1 MKNWRVFLTVVMLLF
16 LLTPATAAILPAQRD
31 ALRQEEREDYYKR
44 WLERDVIYII
54 TPEEQSVFSS
64 LTTPEE
70 KEQFIEQFWRRRDP
84 DPRTSLNEYKEE
96 HYRRIAYAND
106 HFHSGVEGWYT
117 DRGKIYIKF
126 GPPTSIEK
134 NPTGTVYERRI
145 TEGGGTTMTYPFEV
159 WYYQYLEGVGNG
171 IEIEFVD
178 STNTGRYEMAIRPDE
193 KDALFYTTNAG
204 NTLFESLGLD
214 TRALRLRR
222 SEAMR
227 PLGLGDDL
235 VDPGASPFTKLDRLY
250 RLERPIANKFDD
262 LRTLVDTRVRY
273 DTLPFTFRGDWF
285 RASADRAIVNL
296 TLRLDPR
303 QLSFFAIPGTEAK
316 RAEVKLFARTQTL
329 NRVVYEFED
338 VLSVDVAPDEVG
350 SLEVFLYQYTIP
362 LKTGRYKLSLVLQE
376 EKSGKIGQR
385 GIDGAGSQS
394 RRRRSQHQFHS
405 SCRPYRSGHDRGVSG
420 SFRDGG
426 RIEDLP
432 QHGQCLCSGIS
443 HGPLRRDLQPR
454 GRPID
459 PAPFHRRPGRG
470 DRAPGEGR
478 PEGKPHLHRD
488 RLLRRPGLSGPFLAA
503 ARSGYGK
510 LHLPAERQRSN
521 REPEDTPG
529 NRVDRGRRRTLS
541 VHLHSH

>member
-1 MKNWRVFLTVVMLLF
+1 MKNWRVFLTIVLLLF
-16 LLTPATAAILPAQRD
+16 PLAPVTAANVPAQQD

-44 WLERDVIYII
+44 WLDRDVIYII
-54 TPEEQSVFSS
+54 TPDEKSVFSS

-84 DPRTSLNEYKEE
+84 DPRTGHNEYKEE

-178 STNTGRYEMAIRPDE
+178 STNTGRYEMAMRPDE

-222 SEAMR
+222 SDAMR

-235 VDPGASPFTKLDRLY
+235 VDPGGSPFTKLDRLY
-250 RLERPIANKFDD
+250 RLERPIANKFND

-273 DTLPFTFRGDWF
+273 DSLPFTFRGDWF

-303 QLSFFAIPGTEAK
+303 QLSFFAIPGTETK

-338 VLSVDVAPDEVG
+338 VLSVDVAPDEVNG
-350 SLEVFLYQYTIP
+350 LEVFLYQYTIP
-362 LKTGRYKLSLVLQE
+362 LKTGRYKLSLILQE
-376 EKSGKIGQR
+376 EKSGKIGSAESMVLVPR
-385 GIDGAGSQS
+385 AGKEEVNI
-394 RRRRSQHQFHS
+394 S
-405 SCRPYRSGHDRGVSG
+405 SILLADH
-420 SFRDGG
+420 
-426 RIEDLP
+426 I
-432 QHGQCLCSGIS
+432 
-443 HGPLRRDLQPR
+443 GPAMTEEF
-454 GRPID
+454 
-459 PAPFHRRPGRG
+459 PAPFVTAGGLKIYPNMGNVFSPKSAMGLYAEIYNLGIDQSTRRPSIDVLAEVIGPQGKVVQKENLTSIATVFYG
-470 DRAPGEGR
+470 DRVSVARFWPQPDLPAGNYTFR
-478 PEGKPHLHRD
+478 LSVDD
-488 RLLRRPGLSGPFLAA
+488 RIGNQKIRQETGLTVAA
-503 ARSGYGK
+503 A
-510 LHLPAERQRSN
+510 
-521 REPEDTPG
+521 
-529 NRVDRGRRRTLS
+529 GR
-541 VHLHSH
+541 

>member
-1 MKNWRVFLTVVMLLF
+1 MTDRQGFLTLLPTI
-16 LLTPATAAILPAQRD
+16 LLLASAGVFTLPAGQD
-31 ALRQEEREDYYKR
+31 ALPQEEREDYYKR
-44 WLERDVIYII
+44 WLDKDVIYII
-54 TPEEQSVFSS
+54 TPEEKSVFSS
-64 LTTPEE
+64 LTTPDE

-84 DPRTSLNEYKEE
+84 DPRTGHNEYKEE

-134 NPTGTVYERRI
+134 NPTGTVYDRRI

-178 STNTGRYEMAIRPDE
+178 STNTGRYEMAMRPDE

-222 SEAMR
+222 SDAMR

-262 LRTLVDTRVRY
+262 LRTLVDARIRY
-273 DTLPFTFRGDWF
+273 DSLPFMVRGDWF
-285 RASADRAIVNL
+285 RASADKAIVNL
-296 TLRLDPR
+296 TLRLDPK

-316 RAEVKLFARTQTL
+316 RAEVKLFARAQTL

-338 VLSVDVAPDEVG
+338 ILSVDVTPDEVSG
-350 SLEVFLYQYTIP
+350 LEVFLYQYTIP
-362 LKTGRYKLSLVLQE
+362 LKIGRYKLSLILQE
-376 EKSGKIGQR
+376 EKSGKIGSAESMVLVPR
-385 GIDGAGSQS
+385 AGEEEVNV
-394 RRRRSQHQFHS
+394 S
-405 SCRPYRSGHDRGVSG
+405 SILLADQ
-420 SFRDGG
+420 
-426 RIEDLP
+426 I
-432 QHGQCLCSGIS
+432 
-443 HGPLRRDLQPR
+443 GPATTEEF
-454 GRPID
+454 
-459 PAPFHRRPGRG
+459 PAPFVTAGGLKIYPNMGNIFSRNSPIGLYAEIYNLGIDQSTRRPSIDVVAEVIGPQGEVVQKENLTSIATVFYG
-470 DRAPGEGR
+470 DR
-478 PEGKPHLHRD
+478 
-488 RLLRRPGLSGPFLAA
+488 LSV
-503 ARSGYGK
+503 ARFWPQPD
-510 LHLPAERQRSN
+510 LPAGKYTFR
-521 REPEDTPG
+521 
-529 NRVDRGRRRTLS
+529 LS
-541 VHLHSH
+541 VNDRIGNQKIRQETGLTVAATDSSR